1 MSHHFLETHTF
12 PAAVFSNDGS
22 SATSWLKRPLVE
34 SSVCEACSFTAGKSA
49 PKKRELKS
57 GPSASQ
63 LILLQVVQLHVAQ
76 VDVVFHGKLAILAVP
91 RLPGA
96 DGRERP
102 ASTGAVDP
110 RPKDSSLRNSLMP
123 CSLKDP
129 FSRANFILRALMA
142 AMAG

>member
-76 VDVVFHGKLAILAVP
+76 VDVVFHGKLKSRESPVRPCREGGRGRRGWATLNVG
-91 RLPGA
+91 PGLGSRRA
-96 DGRERP
+96 ARGSWIP
-102 ASTGAVDP
+102 AASP
-110 RPKDSSLRNSLMP
+110 RPSS
-123 CSLKDP
+123 CSC
-129 FSRANFILRALMA
+129 F
-142 AMAG
+142 